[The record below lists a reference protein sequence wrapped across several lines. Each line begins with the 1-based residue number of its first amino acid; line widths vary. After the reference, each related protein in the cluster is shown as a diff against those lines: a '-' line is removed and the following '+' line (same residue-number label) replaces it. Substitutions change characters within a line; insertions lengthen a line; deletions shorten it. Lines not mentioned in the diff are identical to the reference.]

1 MEVIECDENNNKILG
16 YSPEL
21 KKSSIKFK
29 GKNNVL
35 ICEENVKLTNSHLI
49 FNGSNSITYL
59 SKAKGEYMIHATLY
73 HNSVLFIDENLSTNG
88 ILRIILSEEK
98 NLIIGKDCL
107 FSFGIWIRLA
117 DPHLIYDCKSK
128 KRINDSKSVYVGDHV
143 WIGQDAMILKGT
155 KIGSGSIIGAKSVI
169 SNKKINSNS
178 IWAGNP
184 IKKIKEDVFFD
195 KIAVHYFRKN
205 TKEKY
210 EKYESNQWI
219 YTSNNAQSGF
229 EEIESFLSKSQDVDE
244 KIEYLKLIKENNK
257 HDRFYIPPEKKKK
270 FKFLSSI
277 F

>member
-35 ICEENVKLTNSHLI
+35 ICEENVKITNSHLI
-49 FNGSNSITYL
+49 FNGNNSIIYL
-59 SKAKGEYMIHATLY
+59 SKAKGEYKLHATLY

-88 ILRIILSEEK
+88 ILWIILSEEK

-117 DPHLIYDCKSK
+117 DPHLIYDCESK
-128 KRINDSKSVYVGDHV
+128 KRINDSKSVYIGDHV
-143 WIGQDAMILKGT
+143 WVGQDAMILKGT

-184 IKKIKEDVFFD
+184 IKKVKENVFFD
-195 KIAVHYFRKN
+195 KKSVHYFRKS

-210 EKYESNQWI
+210 EKFESDDWI
-219 YTSNNAQSGF
+219 YTSNASQLSF
-229 EEIESFLSKSQDVDE
+229 EEIESSLSKSTNIED
-244 KIEYLKLIKENNK
+244 KIEYLKLIKKNNQ
-257 HDRFYIPPEKKKK
+257 HDRFYVPPKKNKF
-270 FKFLSSI
+270 FKF
-277 F
+277 